1 MTKNNLSG
9 ALVLLGIGNIA
20 LLQKNLKDENSFS
33 FIQGSTP
40 QNLTSEVVSLPAQ
53 PSVTYSCL
61 LLYAELWS

>member
-9 ALVLLGIGNIA
+9 ALVLLGVGNIA

-40 QNLTSEVVSLPAQ
+40 QNLTSEVEPLPAQ

>member
-40 QNLTSEVVSLPAQ
+40 QNLISEVVSLPAQ